1 MAMKSTD
8 STIELFRTHGGLLR
22 TGEALEL
29 GVHPRDLYRLRD
41 EGLIE
46 ALSRGIY
53 RLTELPPLSDP
64 DLVTVALRVPRAVV
78 CLISALAFH
87 ELTEQV
93 PHEVQIAL
101 PRDTKT
107 PVLDYPPIRVFR
119 FSEATLSSGV
129 EEFTLDGVS
138 LRVFGP
144 AKSVADCFRFRNK
157 LGVDVAVDALSRWLA
172 RADSKP
178 ADLLR
183 FARVCGVKRVITP
196 YLEAL
201 Q

>member
-1 MAMKSTD
+1 MATKSAD
-8 STIELFRTHGGLLR
+8 KAIEIFRAHEGVLR

-41 EGLIE
+41 EGRIE
-46 ALSRGIY
+46 ALSRGVY

-64 DLVTVALRVPRAVV
+64 EFVTVALRVPRAVV
-78 CLISALAFH
+78 CLISALAYH

-107 PVLDYPPIRVFR
+107 PVLDHPPIRVFR
-119 FSEATLSSGV
+119 FSEATLSGGV
-129 EEFTLDGVS
+129 EEVTLDGVRV
-138 LRVFGP
+138 RVFGP

-172 RADSKP
+172 RPGSKP
-178 ADLLR
+178 AEVLR
-183 FARVCGVKRVITP
+183 YARVCGVERIITP

>member
-1 MAMKSTD
+1 MSFRIKSTENA
-8 STIELFRTHGGLLR
+8 IEIFRAHQGVLR

-29 GVHPRDLYRLRD
+29 GIHPRDLYRLRD

-46 ALSRGIY
+46 ALSRGVY

-64 DLVTVALRVPRAVV
+64 DLVTVALRVPRAIV

-107 PVLDYPPIRVFR
+107 PVLDHPPIRVFR
-119 FSEATLSSGV
+119 MSRGPSS
-129 EEFTLDGVS
+129 S
-138 LRVFGP
+138 
-144 AKSVADCFRFRNK
+144 A
-157 LGVDVAVDALSRWLA
+157 
-172 RADSKP
+172 
-178 ADLLR
+178 
-183 FARVCGVKRVITP
+183 
-196 YLEAL
+196 
-201 Q
+201 

>member
-1 MAMKSTD
+1 MATKSTD
-8 STIELFRTHGGLLR
+8 KAIQIFRAHEGVLR

-29 GVHPRDLYRLRD
+29 GVHPRDLYWLRD

-46 ALSRGIY
+46 ALSRGVY

-64 DLVTVALRVPRAVV
+64 DLVTVALRVPRAVI
-78 CLISALAFH
+78 CLISALAHH

-119 FSEATLSSGV
+119 FSEATLHAGV
-129 EEFTLDGVS
+129 EEVTLDGVPV
-138 LRVFGP
+138 RVFGP

-157 LGVDVAVDALSRWLA
+157 LGVDVAVDALGRWLA
-172 RADSKP
+172 QPGSKP
-178 ADLLR
+178 AELLR
-183 FARVCGVKRVITP
+183 YARTCGVERVITP